1 MLRVSLLREKCSQTS
16 KSKEILRKRNTATRK
31 TTVCNAAFCQ
41 SLGQHL
47 PAFLFRQTYPLQ
59 YLDEVPANN

>member
-16 KSKEILRKRNTATRK
+16 KSKEILRKRNTATHK
-31 TTVCNAAFCQ
+31 TTVCNAVFCQ
-41 SLGQHL
+41 NFGQHL
-47 PAFLFRQTYPLQ
+47 LAFLFRQIYPLQ